1 MRRVAIIPA
10 RGGSKRIPKKN
21 IKNFCGRPIIA
32 YVLDAVEGSNLFD
45 VIHVSTDSKEI
56 ATVVESLGFSVDF
69 MRGPE
74 LSDDYTPIMPVLKWV
89 LEQYKNKGVLFD
101 EVATIMPCAPFIES
115 SDLVK
120 ASDLLR
126 QKNCS
131 SPVLSVSNYPAPVEW
146 AFKLNDSN
154 QLRPINKEMLEVR
167 SQDIQ
172 ESYFD
177 TGSFAFFSSQYILSS
192 ISAGIS
198 DSYTGCVIDKYKA
211 IDVDNMD
218 DWNHAEYLMRGIA
231 SLE

>member
-1 MRRVAIIPA
+1 MRRIAIIPA

-21 IKNFCGRPIIA
+21 IKTFCGRPIIA
-32 YVLDAVEGSNLFD
+32 YVLDAVKGSNLFD

-69 MRGPE
+69 MRDRE

-89 LEQYKNKGVLFD
+89 LEKYKNKGILFE
-101 EVATIMPCAPFIES
+101 EVATIMPCAPFVES
-115 SDLVK
+115 SDLIK

-126 QKNCS
+126 QKNYEI
-131 SPVLSVSNYPAPVEW
+131 PVLSVSTYPAPVEW

-154 QLRPINKEMLEVR
+154 QLKPINKEMLEVR

-177 TGSFAFFSSQYILSS
+177 TGSFAFFSSKYVLNSNN
-192 ISAGIS
+192 AGIG
-198 DSYTGCVIDKYKA
+198 DSYIGHIVDQYKA
-211 IDVDNMD
+211 IDIDTLD
-218 DWNHAEYLMRGIA
+218 DWKFAEIVYRGLSIC
-231 SLE
+231 